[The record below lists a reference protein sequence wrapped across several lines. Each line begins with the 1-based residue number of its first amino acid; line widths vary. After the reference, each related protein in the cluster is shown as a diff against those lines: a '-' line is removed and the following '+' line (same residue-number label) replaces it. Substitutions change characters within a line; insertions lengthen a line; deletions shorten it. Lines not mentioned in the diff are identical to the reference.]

1 MYSSRI
7 IITTGNNYVRVYR
20 MLEKETCIY
29 YGSLWFMDWLV
40 VSCLL
45 LADIKCSVCNV

>member
-1 MYSSRI
+1 MYNIRI

-29 YGSLWFMDWLV
+29 YGSLWFIDLLV
-40 VSCLL
+40 ASCLL
-45 LADIKCSVCNV
+45 LAGNKCSVYSI